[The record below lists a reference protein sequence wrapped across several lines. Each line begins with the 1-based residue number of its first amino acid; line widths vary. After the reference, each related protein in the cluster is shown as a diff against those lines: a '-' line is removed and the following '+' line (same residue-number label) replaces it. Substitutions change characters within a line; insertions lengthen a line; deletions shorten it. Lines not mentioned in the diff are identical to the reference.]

1 MDEMKLLQ
9 EFRAAVA
16 PPDDAVLARAR
27 AGMLDRGMAG
37 QGGRRARWPRLPGT
51 RPRLALTGLAATAA
65 AAAVFAA
72 LVVPGSAPTRP
83 AAITVRK
90 LAYLAAVAAA
100 AQPAVAPGQ
109 WVYWKETTVEG
120 FVGEQPPRPHIKLVR
135 TTYQVWTTADSTKAA
150 FIVHGSIRYLCPSQ
164 IDPNRSCQTI
174 GQPSPIVLTEG
185 GAQAD
190 INTIPVSYA
199 DLSSLP
205 RNPVALDRYF
215 ASLPVPPYIEIGP
228 HGSESAAAREFQI
241 IYDLVV
247 SYVMPPALTAELYRA
262 LADVPGVTVN
272 DHAVDAAGRTGIG
285 FQSPVPFT
293 DPAGRFIIYQ
303 GDQLILDPSTYE
315 LMGYSITLESM
326 GHLSGFS
333 LPAHKDKGGLGT
345 AVLKSSLVSGPG
357 VVP

>member
-9 EFRAAVA
+9 EFRAAVT

-27 AGMLDRGMAG
+27 ARMLDRGMAG

-51 RPRLALTGLAATAA
+51 RPRLALTGLAAAAA
-65 AAAVFAA
+65 AAAVFAT
-72 LVVPGSAPTRP
+72 LVVPGSTPTRP
-83 AAITVRK
+83 AAITVRG

-109 WVYWKETTVEG
+109 WVYWKETTVSG
-120 FVGEQPPRPHIKLVR
+120 GGHIKLSR
-135 TTYQVWTTADSTKAA
+135 TTYQVWTTADSDKAA

-215 ASLPVPPYIEIGP
+215 ASLPVPPYITIAP
-228 HGSESAAAREFQI
+228 HVQESAAAREFEI

-272 DHAVDAAGRTGIG
+272 DHAVDAAGRIGIG

-293 DPAGRFIIYQ
+293 DPAGRFLIYQ
-303 GDQLILDPSTYE
+303 GEQFILNPSTYE
-315 LMGYSITLESM
+315 LMGYSPTLETM
-326 GHLSGFS
+326 GHLRGFS
-333 LPAHKDKGGLGT
+333 LPAHKGGLGGT